1 MNPKVIHIKATIN
14 RGIADVWNYYT
25 DPMHIVEW
33 NFAIA
38 DWHCPKATNELSVG
52 GKYFARME
60 TKDGSFG
67 FDLIG
72 IYNEIVPHK
81 KLSYALED

>member
-25 DPMHIVEW
+25 DHAYCRVE
-33 NFAIA
+33 FCTA
-38 DWHCPKATNELSVG
+38 DWCPKATNELSVG
-52 GKYFARME
+52 GKYLHEWRPKTE
-60 TKDGSFG
+60 VSVLKSQY
-67 FDLIG
+67 
-72 IYNEIVPHK
+72 YNEIVPHK